1 VLSSCTEILK
11 STGQVGQTGRDLTVN
26 EFSLGVR
33 QFCPFLSLVLSDV
46 ARIYCSLGSL

>member
-1 VLSSCTEILK
+1 VLSTCTGILK
-11 STGQVGQTGRDLTVN
+11 SAGQVGHTGRELTVN
-26 EFSLGVR
+26 EFSLGVG